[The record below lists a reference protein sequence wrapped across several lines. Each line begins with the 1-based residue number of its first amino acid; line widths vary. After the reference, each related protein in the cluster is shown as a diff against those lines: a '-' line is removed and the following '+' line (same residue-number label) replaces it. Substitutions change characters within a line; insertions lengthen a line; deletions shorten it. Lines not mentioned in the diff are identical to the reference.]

1 MTRMSGGSAI
11 VQSLLTHGVDR
22 VFGLPGAQIYG
33 LFDALYQA
41 SDKINV
47 IGARH
52 EQGTA
57 YMALGYA
64 ISTGRVGTY
73 TVVPGPGV
81 LNTTAALCTAYG
93 SHTPVLCIT
102 GQIPSGYLGK
112 GRGHLHELPD
122 QLATM
127 RTLTKWAARIEHPAD
142 APRLV
147 AEAFRQMNSGRPG
160 PVELEMCWDTM
171 EMEAEVEMT
180 EPVRAEAPIPPDSE
194 QIERAAKMLT
204 RAKKPMIVV
213 GSGALEAGEEVLE
226 LAETL
231 QAPVVPSRSGR
242 GIVSDEHDL
251 GLTFVAGYNLWHDT
265 DVLLGIG
272 TRLEAPYMRWPY
284 RPKGLKLIRIDID
297 PVEMVR
303 LRSDVEIVG
312 DSGVATRELIEAV
325 QKLCGVRSS
334 RREEILEAKARAARD
349 IQRIQP
355 QMSYLEIIRKILP
368 RDGFFVEEVSQVGFT
383 SWFGFP
389 VYKPRT
395 YVTCGYQGTLGFGFP
410 TALGVKVAN
419 PDKTVVSI
427 TGDGG
432 FMFGVQ
438 ELATAVQYNIGVVT
452 IVFNNNGYG
461 NVRRD
466 QTQRFGGHLIGCD
479 LVNPDFVRL
488 GESFGAAGYR
498 AKTPNE
504 LKDALEKALGNNGP
518 SLIEVPIERAS
529 EASPWEFIYP
539 K

>member
-1 MTRMSGGSAI
+1 MSGGTAI
-11 VQSLLTHGVDR
+11 VQSVLTQGVNC
-22 VFGLPGAQIYG
+22 VFGLPGAQIYS
-33 LFDALYQA
+33 LFDALYDA
-41 SDKINV
+41 RDKITV
-47 IGARH
+47 IGSRH
-52 EQGTA
+52 EQGSA
-57 YMALGYA
+57 YMAFGYA

-93 SHTPVLCIT
+93 CNAPVLCIT
-102 GQIPSGYLGK
+102 GQVPSAYLGK

-160 PVELEMCWDTM
+160 PVELEMCWDIM
-171 EMEAEVEMT
+171 DMEAEVEVSGPIQT
-180 EPVRAEAPIPPDSE
+180 ETPIPPDPE
-194 QIERAAKMLT
+194 QIEQATRILT
-204 RAKKPMIVV
+204 DAKKPMIMV
-213 GSGALEAGEEVLE
+213 GGGALEAGNEVLE

-231 QAPVVPSRSGR
+231 QAPVVSFRRGR
-242 GIVSDEHDL
+242 GIVSDDQDL
-251 GLTFVAGYNLWHDT
+251 GLTFVAGHNLWPDT
-265 DVLLGIG
+265 DLLLGIG
-272 TRLEAPYMRWPY
+272 TRLEAPYMRWPD
-284 RPKGLKLIRIDID
+284 RPRDLKVIRIDID

-303 LRSDVEIVG
+303 LEPDVAIIG
-312 DSGVATRELIEAV
+312 DSRTATRQLIKSV
-325 QKLCGVRSS
+325 QKRCGLRSS
-334 RREEILEAKARAARD
+334 RKEEIREAKARAARD

-355 QMSYLEIIRKILP
+355 QMSYVEVIRKVLP

-383 SWFGFP
+383 AWFGFP

-419 PDKTVVSI
+419 PDKAVVSV

-432 FMFGVQ
+432 FMFGIQ
-438 ELATAVQYNIGVVT
+438 ELATAVQHNIAVVT
-452 IVFNNNGYG
+452 IIFNNNGYG

-466 QTQRFGGHLIGCD
+466 QTERFGGHLICSD
-479 LVNPDFVRL
+479 LVNPDFIRL
-488 GESFGAAGYR
+488 AESFGVAGHR
-498 AKTPNE
+498 VTTPSE
-504 LKDALEKALGNNGP
+504 LEGALEKALTNNGP
-518 SLIEVPIERAS
+518 SLIEVPVERAS
-529 EASPWEFIYP
+529 EASPWEFIQP